1 MQFQVPQFIDT
12 EDKIV
17 GPLTLKQF
25 GFIAAGGILSAILYF
40 SVQPWLWVIGS
51 IIIFGAAIALAF
63 VKIEGRPFINVLI
76 SAFNFYWRP
85 QTYIWQPEKPVIT
98 RPVAHEM
105 KMSMGAGGK
114 SALEELLARSATKI
128 VRTPSRAAQV
138 FSPRP
143 QVLPQSQAQPEPR
156 VQAEPTP
163 EPVAKVQPIA
173 KPLAPQKLETH
184 PQPSAIQAPVSV
196 PTQARVSAIPQS
208 ALISRTTA
216 SIGSALH
223 KSWENLQTG
232 APFAQK
238 TSDKQFLDKKMAERY
253 QIFQRVAGDRH
264 AAKRIDYR

>member
-25 GFIAAGGILSAILYF
+25 GFVAAGGILSAILYF
-40 SVQPWLWVIGS
+40 TVLLWLWVIGS

-85 QTYIWQPEKPVIT
+85 QTYIWQAEKPV
-98 RPVAHEM
+98 VARVPAREINAG
-105 KMSMGAGGK
+105 MGAGGR
-114 SALEELLARSATKI
+114 SALEDILARSAAKI
-128 VRTPSRAAQV
+128 VHTPTRTRAAQI
-138 FSPRP
+138 FSPKPAQQQSEP
-143 QVLPQSQAQPEPR
+143 QQQSAQTQPAAAQPEAKAATQPETRPETQPKIAEPQVAARPR
-156 VQAEPTP
+156 VI
-163 EPVAKVQPIA
+163 VAQ
-173 KPLAPQKLETH
+173 
-184 PQPSAIQAPVSV
+184 PQP
-196 PTQARVSAIPQS
+196 
-208 ALISRTTA
+208 ALISRATA

-223 KSWENLQTG
+223 KSWEDLQTG